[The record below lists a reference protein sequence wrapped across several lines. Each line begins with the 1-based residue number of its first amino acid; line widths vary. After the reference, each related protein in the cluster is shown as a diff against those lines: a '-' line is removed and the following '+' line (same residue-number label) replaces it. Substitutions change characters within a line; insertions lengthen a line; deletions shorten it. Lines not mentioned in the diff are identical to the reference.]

1 MLSKLSILE
10 LFEKSITPEKFVD
23 QVKRMKQNPG
33 QQKEFKFVLENLV
46 QEFKHLHKFPADP
59 LEITAHV
66 WGKVLAE
73 ELLEE
78 TTYCEKFLKK
88 VLEALQQGMSST
100 AGPGYEKMFV
110 FGETVLQQFILKD
123 PRVLKK
129 KTIYKSKF

>member
-1 MLSKLSILE
+1 M
-10 LFEKSITPEKFVD
+10 
-23 QVKRMKQNPG
+23 
-33 QQKEFKFVLENLV
+33 
-46 QEFKHLHKFPADP
+46 
-59 LEITAHV
+59 
-66 WGKVLAE
+66 WGKILAE

-78 TTYCEKFLKK
+78 TSYCEKFLKK

-129 KTIYKSKF
+129 KNIYKSTFIGYLQFAH